1 MLILKI
7 NNSQNGVNYQLVDSA
22 TSSAVRGTVSGN
34 GGEIS
39 MLTQNI
45 NSATTYT
52 LNASDPV
59 TGCYYNDMAS
69 IVVSLSPLP
78 TQLANNADSRT
89 YLVAGNNWVVFTAP
103 GTNRAIA
110 SIHPNNQNL
119 GWVTFSEFINGNTQ
133 NVQACGTDPMNQ
145 PQFTTAVLGRNWV
158 VDP

>member
-1 MLILKI
+1 
-7 NNSQNGVNYQLVDSA
+7 
-22 TSSAVRGTVSGN
+22 
-34 GGEIS
+34 

-69 IVVSLSPLP
+69 IVVSPSPLP

-158 VDP
+158 WIQNSSLAQMFRFVFILIMPTLTLLRLLLIIM